1 MRHRLPM
8 RHRLSAIAAPCAAL
22 CVVLAA
28 VLAACAPRDTGTA
41 GATATTG
48 NGTFAGL
55 PRTYA
60 ESVGMSSERLDR
72 IGTAFERYVA
82 DGKLSGV
89 VTVVA
94 RHGQVVHFEASGY
107 QDVEAEEPM
116 GEDTI
121 FRMYSMTKPIA
132 SAAVMILWEEGHF
145 LLSTPLAAILP
156 EFADVRVHVSGQ
168 GENME
173 TAPPRRPI
181 VIRDLMTHTSGL
193 TYTFIPSPVA
203 ASYAAQGLEGSADA
217 VPHDDLAHYVRELA
231 KQPLVAHPG
240 TAWNYS
246 VGLEVAGRVVEV
258 VSGQTFRDFLKE
270 RIFDPLGMVDTD
282 FFVPDEK
289 LDRLAVNYAPTPEGG
304 IVALD
309 DPETSAYREPPKV
322 EMGGSGLVATAG
334 DYLRF
339 AQMLANGGALDGV
352 RILGPQTVALI
363 MDNHLGSAYGPS
375 PMSSLNLDM
384 GMSEGM
390 GYGLG
395 GYSITDTGLTGMPAA
410 PGTYGWGGAASTDFW
425 VDPEQDLVGMVL
437 TQLLPTGTYPLR
449 PTMEVLAYQAI
460 VE

>member
-1 MRHRLPM
+1 MHQRKTFTG
-8 RHRLSAIAAPCAAL
+8 AL
-22 CVVLAA
+22 ASMLAVA
-28 VLAACAPRDTGTA
+28 LLAACAPQGTDSTDA
-41 GATATTG
+41 A
-48 NGTFAGL
+48 GTFAGL
-55 PRTYA
+55 PRVTP
-60 ESVGMSSERLDR
+60 ESAGMSSERLDR
-72 IGTAFERYVA
+72 IRPAFEAYVT

-89 VTVVA
+89 ITVVA
-94 RHGQVVHFEASGY
+94 RDGQVVHFEASGY
-107 QDVEAEEPM
+107 QDVEAGEPM
-116 GEDTI
+116 TEDTL

-132 SAAVMILWEEGHF
+132 SAALMMLWEEGHF

-156 EFADVRVHVSGQ
+156 EFADTQVYVSGD
-168 GENME
+168 GDDME
-173 TAPPRRPI
+173 TEPPRRPI
-181 VIRDLMTHTSGL
+181 VVRDLMTHTSGL

-203 ASYAAQGLEGSADA
+203 ASYAAAGLEGSADA

-231 KQPLVAHPG
+231 KQPLLAHPG

-258 VSGQTFRDFLKE
+258 ASGQTFGEFLEE
-270 RIFDPLGMVDTD
+270 RIFDPLGMVDTA
-282 FFVPDEK
+282 FHVPDEK
-289 LDRLAVNYAPTPEGG
+289 LDRFAVNYAPTPEGG
-304 IVALD
+304 MVVMD
-309 DPETSAYREPPKV
+309 DPETSAYRTAPKV

-339 AQMLANGGALDGV
+339 AQMLANGGELDGV
-352 RILGPQTVALI
+352 RILGTQTVALM

-395 GYSITDTGLTGMPAA
+395 GYSITDTGLTGLPAS
-410 PGTYGWGGAASTDFW
+410 PGTYGWGGAASTDFL
-425 VDPEQDLVGMVL
+425 VDPEEDLVAIVL

-449 PTMEVLAYQAI
+449 PTMEVLTYQAI

>member
-1 MRHRLPM
+1 MHQRKTFT
-8 RHRLSAIAAPCAAL
+8 
-22 CVVLAA
+22 VVLASLLA
-28 VLAACAPRDTGTA
+28 AGLLAACAPQESGGTA
-41 GATATTG
+41 GAG
-48 NGTFAGL
+48 ETFAGL
-55 PRTYA
+55 PRVPP
-60 ESVGMSSERLDR
+60 ESAGMSSERLDR
-72 IGTAFERYVA
+72 IRPAFESFVL

-89 VTVVA
+89 ITAVA
-94 RHGQVVHFEASGY
+94 RDGQVVHFEASGY
-107 QDVEAEEPM
+107 QDVEAGEAM
-116 GEDTI
+116 AEDTI

-132 SAAVMILWEEGHF
+132 SAALMILWEEGHF
-145 LLSTPLAAILP
+145 LLSTPLSRVLP
-156 EFADVRVHVSGQ
+156 EFADTQVYVSGD
-168 GENME
+168 GDGME
-173 TAPPRRPI
+173 TEPPRRPI

-203 ASYAAQGLEGSADA
+203 ASYAAAGLEGSADA

-231 KQPLVAHPG
+231 RQPLLAHPG

-258 VSGQTFRDFLKE
+258 VSGQSFRDFLKE
-270 RIFDPLGMVDTD
+270 RIFDPLAMVDTD
-282 FFVPDEK
+282 FYVPEEK

-304 IVALD
+304 IVVFD
-309 DPETSAYREPPKV
+309 DPENSAYRKPPKV

-339 AQMLANGGALDGV
+339 AQMLANGGELDGA
-352 RILGPQTVALI
+352 RILGTQTVALM

-395 GYSITDTGLTGMPAA
+395 GYSITDTGLTGLPAS
-410 PGTYGWGGAASTDFW
+410 PGTYGWGGAASTDFL
-425 VDPEQDLVGMVL
+425 VDPEEAIVAMVL

-449 PTMEVLAYQAI
+449 PTMEVLTYQAI
-460 VE
+460 VD

>member
-1 MRHRLPM
+1 MHERRISIL
-8 RHRLSAIAAPCAAL
+8 AL
-22 CVVLAA
+22 AGVLAA
-28 VLAACAPRDTGTA
+28 ALLAACAPQGTDSA
-41 GATATTG
+41 GAA
-48 NGTFAGL
+48 GTFAGL
-55 PRTYA
+55 PRVA
-60 ESVGMSSERLDR
+60 PESAGMSSERLDR
-72 IGTAFERYVA
+72 IRPAFERYVT

-89 VTVVA
+89 ITVVA
-94 RHGQVVHFEASGY
+94 RDGQVVHFEASGH
-107 QDVEAEEPM
+107 QDVEAGEPM
-116 GEDTI
+116 AEDTL

-132 SAAVMILWEEGHF
+132 SAALMILWEEGHF

-156 EFADVRVHVSGQ
+156 EFAGTQVYVSGD
-168 GENME
+168 GDVME
-173 TAPPRRPI
+173 TEPPRRPI

-193 TYTFIPSPVA
+193 TYTFIPSRVA
-203 ASYAAQGLEGSADA
+203 ASYAAAGLEGSADA

-231 KQPLVAHPG
+231 KQPLLAHPG

-258 VSGQTFRDFLKE
+258 ASGQTFGEFLKE
-270 RIFDPLGMVDTD
+270 RIFDPLGMVDTA
-282 FFVPDEK
+282 FHVPDEK

-304 IVALD
+304 IVVFD
-309 DPETSAYREPPKV
+309 DPEASAYRKPPKV

-339 AQMLANGGALDGV
+339 AQMLANGGELDGV
-352 RILGPQTVALI
+352 RILGTQTVALM

-395 GYSITDTGLTGMPAA
+395 GYSVTDTGLTGLPAS
-410 PGTYGWGGAASTDFW
+410 PGTYGWGGAASTDFL
-425 VDPEQDLVGMVL
+425 VDPEEGLVAIVL

-449 PTMEVLAYQAI
+449 PTMEVLTYQAI

>member
-1 MRHRLPM
+1 MRHRSTVVFL
-8 RHRLSAIAAPCAAL
+8 IAAVCL
-22 CVVLAA
+22 VL
-28 VLAACAPRDTGTA
+28 LPACAPENGGGA
-41 GATATTG
+41 GG
-48 NGTFAGL
+48 ETFAGL
-55 PRTYA
+55 PVATP
-60 ESVGMSSERLDR
+60 ESSGMSSERLDR
-72 IGTAFERYVA
+72 IRPAFESYVT

-94 RHGQVVHFEASGY
+94 RDGRVVHFEASGH
-107 QDVEAEEPM
+107 QDVEAGEPM
-116 GEDTI
+116 TEDTI

-132 SAAVMILWEEGHF
+132 SAALMILWEEGHF
-145 LLSTPLAAILP
+145 LLSTPLARILP
-156 EFADVRVHVSGQ
+156 EFADAQVYVSGD
-168 GENME
+168 GDDME
-173 TAPPRRPI
+173 TEAPRRPI

-193 TYTFIPSPVA
+193 TYTFIPGPVA
-203 ASYAAQGLEGSADA
+203 ASYAAAGLEGSADA

-231 KQPLVAHPG
+231 KQPLLAHPG

-258 VSGQTFRDFLKE
+258 VSGQSFREFLKE

-304 IVALD
+304 IVVMD
-309 DPETSAYREPPKV
+309 DPETSAYRKPPKV

-339 AQMLANGGALDGV
+339 AQMLANGGELDGV
-352 RILGPQTVALI
+352 RILGPRTVALM

-395 GYSITDTGLTGMPAA
+395 GYSIVDTGLTGLPAS
-410 PGTYGWGGAASTDFW
+410 PGTYGWGGAASTDFL
-425 VDPEQDLVGMVL
+425 VDPEEDLVAMVL
-437 TQLLPTGTYPLR
+437 TQLLPSGTYPLR
-449 PTMEVLAYQAI
+449 PTMEVLTYQAI
-460 VE
+460 VD

>member
-1 MRHRLPM
+1 MRQR
-8 RHRLSAIAAPCAAL
+8 RNVIISTRAAL
-22 CVVLAA
+22 AA
-28 VLAACAPRDTGTA
+28 LLGLILLAACAPRDTG
-41 GATATTG
+41 GTG
-48 NGTFAGL
+48 DAGTFAGL
-55 PRTYA
+55 PRATP
-60 ESVGMSSERLDR
+60 ESAGMSSERLDR
-72 IGTAFERYVA
+72 IRPAFESYVT

-94 RHGQVVHFEASGY
+94 RGGKVVHAEASGH
-107 QDVEAEEPM
+107 QDVEAGEPM
-116 GEDTI
+116 TEDTI

-132 SAAVMILWEEGHF
+132 SAAIMILWEEGHF
-145 LLSTPLAAILP
+145 LLSTPLSAILP
-156 EFADVRVHVSGQ
+156 EFADTQVYVSGD
-168 GENME
+168 GDGME
-173 TAPPRRPI
+173 TEPVRRPI
-181 VIRDLMTHTSGL
+181 VVRDLMTHTSGL

-203 ASYAAQGLEGSADA
+203 ASYAANGLEGSADS

-231 KQPLVAHPG
+231 KQPLLAHPG

-258 VSGQTFRDFLKE
+258 VSGQTFREFLKE

-282 FFVPDEK
+282 FHVPDEK
-289 LDRLAVNYAPTPEGG
+289 LDRFAVNYAPTPEGG
-304 IVALD
+304 MVVMD
-309 DPETSAYREPPKV
+309 DPEASAYRKPPKV

-339 AQMLANGGALDGV
+339 AQMLANGGELDGV
-352 RILGPQTVALI
+352 RILGTQTVALM
-363 MDNHLGSAYGPS
+363 MDNHLGSAYGPA

-395 GYSITDTGLTGMPAA
+395 GYSITDTGLTGLPAS

-425 VDPEQDLVGMVL
+425 VDPEHGLVGMVL

-449 PTMEVLAYQAI
+449 PTMEVLTYQAI

>member
-1 MRHRLPM
+1 MHQRPVFT
-8 RHRLSAIAAPCAAL
+8 IA
-22 CVVLAA
+22 LASILA
-28 VLAACAPRDTGTA
+28 VGLLAACAPQESGGAA
-41 GATATTG
+41 GAG
-48 NGTFAGL
+48 ETFAGL
-55 PRTYA
+55 PRVA
-60 ESVGMSSERLDR
+60 PEAAGMSSERLDR
-72 IGTAFERYVA
+72 IRPAFESFVL

-89 VTVVA
+89 VTVVS
-94 RHGQVVHFEASGY
+94 RGGQVVHVEASGH
-107 QDVEAEEPM
+107 QDVEAGEPM
-116 GEDTI
+116 TEDTI

-132 SAAVMILWEEGHF
+132 SAALMILWEEGHF
-145 LLSTPLAAILP
+145 LLSTPLAQVLP
-156 EFADVRVHVSGQ
+156 EFADTQVYVSGD
-168 GENME
+168 GDDME
-173 TAPPRRPI
+173 TEPPRRPI

-203 ASYAAQGLEGSADA
+203 ASYAAAGLEGSADA
-217 VPHDDLAHYVRELA
+217 VPHDDLAHYVRDLA
-231 KQPLVAHPG
+231 KQPLLVHPG

-258 VSGQTFRDFLKE
+258 VSGQSFRDFLKE

-282 FFVPDEK
+282 FHVPDEK

-304 IVALD
+304 IAVFD
-309 DPETSAYREPPKV
+309 DPETSAYRRAPKV

-339 AQMLANGGALDGV
+339 AQMLANGGELDGA
-352 RILGPQTVALI
+352 RILGTQTVALM

-395 GYSITDTGLTGMPAA
+395 GYSITDTGLTGLPAS
-410 PGTYGWGGAASTDFW
+410 PGTYGWGGAASTDFL
-425 VDPEQDLVGMVL
+425 VDPEEELVAMVL

-449 PTMEVLAYQAI
+449 PTMEVLTYQAI
-460 VE
+460 VD

>member
-1 MRHRLPM
+1 MHRRKISTTALAC
-8 RHRLSAIAAPCAAL
+8 LLAIGL
-22 CVVLAA
+22 
-28 VLAACAPRDTGTA
+28 LAACAPQGTDSPSGA
-41 GATATTG
+41 GE
-48 NGTFAGL
+48 TFAGL
-55 PRTYA
+55 PRVA
-60 ESVGMSSERLDR
+60 PEAAGMSSERLDR
-72 IGTAFERYVA
+72 IRPAFEGFVL

-89 VTVVA
+89 VTVVS
-94 RHGQVVHFEASGY
+94 RGGQVVHVEASGH
-107 QDVEAEEPM
+107 QDVEAGEPM
-116 GEDTI
+116 AEDTI

-132 SAAVMILWEEGHF
+132 SAALMILWEEGHF
-145 LLSTPLAAILP
+145 LLSTPLARILP
-156 EFADVRVHVSGQ
+156 EFADTQVYVSGD
-168 GENME
+168 GDGDDME
-173 TAPPRRPI
+173 TEPPRRPI

-203 ASYAAQGLEGSADA
+203 ASYAAAGLEGSADA
-217 VPHDDLAHYVRELA
+217 VPHDDLEHYVRELA
-231 KQPLVAHPG
+231 KQPLLAHPG

-258 VSGQTFRDFLKE
+258 VSGQSFRDFLKE

-282 FFVPDEK
+282 FYVPDEK

-304 IVALD
+304 IVVFD
-309 DPETSAYREPPKV
+309 DPETSAYRKPPKV

-339 AQMLANGGALDGV
+339 AQMLANGGELDGV
-352 RILGPQTVALI
+352 RILGTQTVALM

-395 GYSITDTGLTGMPAA
+395 GYSITDTGLTGLPAS
-410 PGTYGWGGAASTDFW
+410 PGTYGWGGAASTDFL
-425 VDPEQDLVGMVL
+425 VDPEEDLVAMVL

-449 PTMEVLAYQAI
+449 PTMEVLTYQAI
-460 VE
+460 VD

>member
-1 MRHRLPM
+1 MHQRKTFT
-8 RHRLSAIAAPCAAL
+8 
-22 CVVLAA
+22 VVLASI
-28 VLAACAPRDTGTA
+28 LAAGLLAGCAPQGTDSASGA
-41 GATATTG
+41 GM
-48 NGTFAGL
+48 FAGL
-55 PRTYA
+55 PRATP
-60 ESVGMSSERLDR
+60 ESAGMSSDRLDR
-72 IGTAFERYVA
+72 IRPAFESYVT

-89 VTVVA
+89 ITAVA
-94 RHGQVVHFEASGY
+94 RDGQVVHFEASGY
-107 QDVEAEEPM
+107 QDVEAGEPM
-116 GEDTI
+116 AEDTI

-132 SAAVMILWEEGHF
+132 SAALMMLWEEGHF
-145 LLSTPLAAILP
+145 LLSTPLSQVLP
-156 EFADVRVHVSGQ
+156 EFADTEVYVSGA
-168 GENME
+168 GDDME
-173 TAPPRRPI
+173 TEPPRRPI

-203 ASYAAQGLEGSADA
+203 ASYAAAGLEGSADA
-217 VPHDDLAHYVRELA
+217 VPHEDLAHYVRELA
-231 KQPLVAHPG
+231 KQPLLAHPG

-258 VSGQTFRDFLKE
+258 VSGQSFRDFLKE

-282 FFVPDEK
+282 FHVPDEK

-304 IVALD
+304 IAVFD
-309 DPETSAYREPPKV
+309 DPDTSAYRKPPKV

-339 AQMLANGGALDGV
+339 AQMLANGGELDGA
-352 RILGPQTVALI
+352 RILGPETVALM

-395 GYSITDTGLTGMPAA
+395 GYSITDTGLTGLPAS
-410 PGTYGWGGAASTDFW
+410 PGTYGWGGAASTDFL
-425 VDPEQDLVGMVL
+425 VDSEEDLVAMVL

-449 PTMEVLAYQAI
+449 PTMEVLTYQAI
-460 VE
+460 VD

>member
-1 MRHRLPM
+1 MRHRLF
-8 RHRLSAIAAPCAAL
+8 SIAALIAAT
-22 CVVLAA
+22 CFVL
-28 VLAACAPRDTGTA
+28 LAACAPQETGGTS
-41 GATATTG
+41 TD
-48 NGTFAGL
+48 TFAGL
-55 PRTYA
+55 PRATP
-60 ESVGMSSERLDR
+60 ESAGMSSERLDR
-72 IGTAFERYVA
+72 IRPAFENYVT

-89 VTVVA
+89 VTVIA
-94 RHGQVVHFEASGY
+94 RDGQVVHFEASGN
-107 QDVEAEEPM
+107 QDVEAGEPM
-116 GEDTI
+116 TEDTL

-132 SAAVMILWEEGHF
+132 SAALMILWEEGHF
-145 LLSTPLAAILP
+145 LLSTPLSAILP
-156 EFADVRVHVSGQ
+156 EFADTQVYVSGD
-168 GENME
+168 GDDMVTE
-173 TAPPRRPI
+173 APRRPI
-181 VIRDLMTHTSGL
+181 IIRDLMTHTSGL

-203 ASYAAQGLEGSADA
+203 ASYAANGLEGSADA

-231 KQPLVAHPG
+231 KRPLLAHPG

-258 VSGQTFRDFLKE
+258 ASGQTFREFLKE

-282 FFVPDEK
+282 FYVPDEK
-289 LDRLAVNYAPTPEGG
+289 LDRFAVNYAPTPEGG
-304 IVALD
+304 MVVVD
-309 DPETSAYREPPKV
+309 DPETSAYRKPPKV

-339 AQMLANGGALDGV
+339 AQMLANGGELDGV
-352 RILGPQTVALI
+352 RILGPQTVALM

-395 GYSITDTGLTGMPAA
+395 GYSVTDTGLTGLPAS
-410 PGTYGWGGAASTDFW
+410 PGTYGWGGAASTDFF
-425 VDPEQDLVGMVL
+425 VDPEENLVGMVL

-449 PTMEVLAYQAI
+449 PTMEVLTYQAI

>member
-1 MRHRLPM
+1 MHQRKTFT
-8 RHRLSAIAAPCAAL
+8 
-22 CVVLAA
+22 VVLASL
-28 VLAACAPRDTGTA
+28 LAAGLLAGCAPQGTDSA
-41 GATATTG
+41 SGG
-48 NGTFAGL
+48 GTFAGL
-55 PRTYA
+55 PRATP
-60 ESVGMSSERLDR
+60 ESAGMSSERLDR
-72 IGTAFERYVA
+72 IRPAFESYVT
-82 DGKLSGV
+82 DGQLSGV
-89 VTVVA
+89 ITAVV
-94 RHGQVVHFEASGY
+94 RDGKVVHFEASGH
-107 QDVEAEEPM
+107 QDVEAQEPM
-116 GEDTI
+116 AEDTI

-132 SAAVMILWEEGHF
+132 SAALMILWEEGHF
-145 LLSTPLAAILP
+145 LLSTPLSQVLP
-156 EFADVRVHVSGQ
+156 EFAATQVYVSGD
-168 GENME
+168 GDDLE
-173 TAPPRRPI
+173 TEPPRRPI

-203 ASYAAQGLEGSADA
+203 ASYAAAGLEGSADA

-231 KQPLVAHPG
+231 KQPLLAHPG

-258 VSGQTFRDFLKE
+258 VSGQSFRDFLKE
-270 RIFDPLGMVDTD
+270 RIFDPLAMVDTD
-282 FFVPDEK
+282 FYVPDEK

-304 IVALD
+304 IVVFD
-309 DPETSAYREPPKV
+309 DPETSAYRKPPKV

-339 AQMLANGGALDGV
+339 AQMLANGGELDGA
-352 RILGPQTVALI
+352 RILGPETVALM

-395 GYSITDTGLTGMPAA
+395 GYSITDTGLTGLPAS
-410 PGTYGWGGAASTDFW
+410 PGTYGWGGAASTDFL
-425 VDPEQDLVGMVL
+425 VDPEEDLVAMVL

-449 PTMEVLAYQAI
+449 PTMEVLTYQAI

>member
-1 MRHRLPM
+1 MHQRKTFT
-8 RHRLSAIAAPCAAL
+8 
-22 CVVLAA
+22 VVLASL
-28 VLAACAPRDTGTA
+28 LAAGLLAGCAPQGTDSPSSA
-41 GATATTG
+41 
-48 NGTFAGL
+48 GTFAGL
-55 PRTYA
+55 PRATP
-60 ESVGMSSERLDR
+60 ESTGMSSERLDR
-72 IGTAFERYVA
+72 IRPAFESYVT

-89 VTVVA
+89 VTAVA
-94 RHGQVVHFEASGY
+94 RGGKVVHFEASGY
-107 QDVEAEEPM
+107 QDVEAGEPM
-116 GEDTI
+116 AEDTI

-132 SAAVMILWEEGHF
+132 SAALMMLWEEGHF
-145 LLSTPLAAILP
+145 LLSTPLAGILP
-156 EFADVRVHVSGQ
+156 EFADTEVYVSGD
-168 GENME
+168 GDDME
-173 TAPPRRPI
+173 TEPPRRPI
-181 VIRDLMTHTSGL
+181 VVRDLMTHTSGL

-203 ASYAAQGLEGSADA
+203 ASYAAGGLEGSADA

-231 KQPLVAHPG
+231 KQPLLAHPG

-258 VSGQTFRDFLKE
+258 VSGQSFRDFLKE

-282 FFVPDEK
+282 FYVPDEK

-304 IVALD
+304 IVVFD
-309 DPETSAYREPPKV
+309 HPEASAYRKPPKV

-339 AQMLANGGALDGV
+339 AQMLANGGELDGV
-352 RILGPQTVALI
+352 RILGTQTVALM

-395 GYSITDTGLTGMPAA
+395 GYSITDTGLTGLPAS
-410 PGTYGWGGAASTDFW
+410 PGTYGWGGAASTDFL
-425 VDPEQDLVGMVL
+425 VDPEEDLVAMVL

-449 PTMEVLAYQAI
+449 PTMEVLTYQAI
-460 VE
+460 VD

>member
-1 MRHRLPM
+1 MHARKIFTVAFASM
-8 RHRLSAIAAPCAAL
+8 
-22 CVVLAA
+22 LAA
-28 VLAACAPRDTGTA
+28 VLLAACAPKESGDTA
-41 GATATTG
+41 GAG
-48 NGTFAGL
+48 ETFAGL
-55 PRTYA
+55 PRVTP
-60 ESVGMSSERLDR
+60 ESAGMSSERLDR
-72 IGTAFERYVA
+72 IRPAFESYVT

-89 VTVVA
+89 ITVVA
-94 RHGQVVHFEASGY
+94 REGQVVHFEASGY
-107 QDVEAEEPM
+107 QDVEAGEPM
-116 GEDTI
+116 TEDTL

-132 SAAVMILWEEGHF
+132 SAALMMLWEEGHF

-156 EFADVRVHVSGQ
+156 EFADTQVYVSGD
-168 GENME
+168 GDVME
-173 TAPPRRPI
+173 TEPPRRPI
-181 VIRDLMTHTSGL
+181 VVRDLMTHTSGL

-203 ASYAAQGLEGSADA
+203 ASYAAAGLEGSADA

-231 KQPLVAHPG
+231 KQPLLAHPG

-258 VSGQTFRDFLKE
+258 ASGQTFGEFLKE
-270 RIFDPLGMVDTD
+270 RIFDPLGMVDTA
-282 FFVPDEK
+282 FHVPDEK
-289 LDRLAVNYAPTPEGG
+289 LDRFAVNYAPTPEGG
-304 IVALD
+304 MVVMD
-309 DPETSAYREPPKV
+309 DPETSAYRKPPKV

-339 AQMLANGGALDGV
+339 AQMLANGGELDGV
-352 RILGPQTVALI
+352 RILGTQTVALM

-395 GYSITDTGLTGMPAA
+395 GYSITDTGLTGLPAS
-410 PGTYGWGGAASTDFW
+410 PGTYGWGGAASTDFL
-425 VDPEQDLVGMVL
+425 VDPEEDLVAIVL

-449 PTMEVLAYQAI
+449 PTMEVLTYQAI

>member
-1 MRHRLPM
+1 MHRRKISTTPLACI
-8 RHRLSAIAAPCAAL
+8 LAIGL
-22 CVVLAA
+22 F
-28 VLAACAPRDTGTA
+28 AACAPQGTDSTSGA
-41 GATATTG
+41 GE
-48 NGTFAGL
+48 TFAGL
-55 PRTYA
+55 PRVTP
-60 ESVGMSSERLDR
+60 ESAGMSSERLDR
-72 IGTAFERYVA
+72 IRPAFESYVT

-89 VTVVA
+89 VTVVS
-94 RHGQVVHFEASGY
+94 RGGQVVHVEASGH
-107 QDVEAEEPM
+107 QDVEAGEPM
-116 GEDTI
+116 TEDTI

-132 SAAVMILWEEGHF
+132 SAALMILWEEGHF
-145 LLSTPLAAILP
+145 LLSTPLAQVLP
-156 EFADVRVHVSGQ
+156 EFADTQVYVSGD
-168 GENME
+168 GDAME
-173 TAPPRRPI
+173 TEPPRRPI

-203 ASYAAQGLEGSADA
+203 ASYAAAGLEGSADA
-217 VPHDDLAHYVRELA
+217 VPHDDLAHYVQELA
-231 KQPLVAHPG
+231 KQPLLAHPG

-258 VSGQTFRDFLKE
+258 VSGQSFRDFLKE
-270 RIFDPLGMVDTD
+270 RIFDPLAMADTD
-282 FFVPDEK
+282 FYVPDEK

-304 IVALD
+304 IVVFD
-309 DPETSAYREPPKV
+309 DPEASAYRKPPKV

-339 AQMLANGGALDGV
+339 AQMLANGGELDGV
-352 RILGPQTVALI
+352 RILGPETVALM

-395 GYSITDTGLTGMPAA
+395 GYSITDTGLTGLPAS
-410 PGTYGWGGAASTDFW
+410 PGTYGWGGAASTDFF
-425 VDPEQDLVGMVL
+425 VDPEEDLVAMVL

-449 PTMEVLAYQAI
+449 PTMEVLTYQAI

>member
-1 MRHRLPM
+1 MRQR
-8 RHRLSAIAAPCAAL
+8 RNVIISTRAAL
-22 CVVLAA
+22 AALFALVL
-28 VLAACAPRDTGTA
+28 LGACAPRDTGGTDA
-41 GATATTG
+41 A
-48 NGTFAGL
+48 GTFAGL
-55 PRTYA
+55 PRATP
-60 ESVGMSSERLDR
+60 ESAGMSSERLDR
-72 IGTAFERYVA
+72 IRPAFESYVT

-94 RHGQVVHFEASGY
+94 RGGKVVHVEASGY
-107 QDVEAEEPM
+107 QDVEAGEPM
-116 GEDTI
+116 TEDTI

-145 LLSTPLAAILP
+145 LLSTPLSAILP
-156 EFADVRVHVSGQ
+156 EFADTQVHVSGA
-168 GENME
+168 GDEME
-173 TAPPRRPI
+173 TEPPRRPI
-181 VIRDLMTHTSGL
+181 VVRDLMTHTSGL
-193 TYTFIPSPVA
+193 TYTFIPGPVA
-203 ASYAAQGLEGSADA
+203 ASYAAAGLEGSADA

-231 KQPLVAHPG
+231 RQPLLAHPG

-258 VSGQTFRDFLKE
+258 VSGQTFREFLKE

-282 FFVPDEK
+282 FHVPDEK
-289 LDRLAVNYAPTPEGG
+289 LDRFAVNYAPTPEGG
-304 IVALD
+304 MVVMD
-309 DPETSAYREPPKV
+309 DPEASAYRKPPKV

-339 AQMLANGGALDGV
+339 AQMLANGGELDGV
-352 RILGPQTVALI
+352 RILGTQTVALM

-395 GYSITDTGLTGMPAA
+395 GYSIVDTGLTGLPAS

-425 VDPEQDLVGMVL
+425 VDPEHELVGMVL

-460 VE
+460 AE